1 MNDDDDIG
9 DMIFSFVFV
18 AITILAVTFVV
29 VGIASVVWSFL

>member
-1 MNDDDDIG
+1 MNDDDDTG

-29 VGIASVVWSFL
+29 VGIASVVWSLI